1 MVDWVDGAT
10 EVDSFGGSIMA
21 AKIFIV
27 AGAHP
32 NFMKVAPLVSQ
43 LKRCP
48 HVESILVHTGQHYD
62 AEMSDAFFRDLGLPE
77 PDIFLGAGSGS
88 YAVQTARIMTAFED
102 VLLKER
108 PDAVVVVGDVNSTLA
123 CALVA
128 AKITYPMS
136 AADSKHLRTR
146 PLIAHVEAGLR
157 SCDRSMPEEINRI
170 LTDALSDLL
179 FTPSRDADE
188 NLKRE
193 GIPGEKIFF
202 VGNAMIDT
210 LLAHRERAER
220 SDILHKLGLSP
231 EVNRLAFPARPARP
245 AAVNAARNARN
256 QRHERAIPYAL
267 CTLHRPSNVDNE
279 ETFRGILQA
288 LEEIGREIPILY
300 PIHPRA
306 RQRVHTFGLDSHVT
320 FAHSPE
326 RVDPKNPIT
335 CVEPL
340 GYLDFLQLMTHAR
353 LVLSDSGGIQE
364 ETTILGIPCV
374 TIRENTERPVT
385 IIEGTNIL
393 GGVGKEGIMKAARE
407 ALNGNER
414 AGKRPEKWDGQTS
427 ERIVNIL
434 LQHLQER
441 VGGAC

>member
-1 MVDWVDGAT
+1 
-10 EVDSFGGSIMA
+10 MA
-21 AKIFIV
+21 AKIFVV
-27 AGAHP
+27 AGARP

-43 LKRCP
+43 LRRRP
-48 HVESILVHTGQHYD
+48 DVESILIHTGQHYD

-88 YAVQTARIMTAFED
+88 HAVQTAKIMTAFED

-128 AKITYPMS
+128 SKITYPLCS
-136 AADSKHLRTR
+136 ASAKNSRTR

-210 LLAHRERAER
+210 LLAHRVRAER
-220 SDILHKLGLSP
+220 SDILRKLGLTL
-231 EVNRLAFPARPARP
+231 ERNRLNQLNRPDRP
-245 AAVNAARNARN
+245 V
-256 QRHERAIPYAL
+256 IPYAL

-279 ETFRGILQA
+279 GTFRGILQA
-288 LEEIGREIPILY
+288 LDEVGKELPILY

-306 RQRVHTFGLDSHVT
+306 RQRLHSFGLDSHVA
-320 FAHSPE
+320 FACSAEPIDQ
-326 RVDPKNPIT
+326 RTPIT
-335 CVEPL
+335 CLEPL

-385 IIEGTNIL
+385 IAEGTNIL
-393 GGVGKEGIMKAARE
+393 AGVGKEGIMKAARE
-407 ALNGNER
+407 ALNGNGR

-427 ERIVNIL
+427 ERIVDIL
-434 LQHLQER
+434 LRHL
-441 VGGAC
+441 